1 MVVDDLIGWEDMASL
16 WDSFERL
23 EKRMMQRATS
33 FRTASVRVPLDIYE
47 TDHDVVVVAAL
58 PGVDP
63 SDIDIRFER
72 GVLTLRGEFKPP
84 LGNVE
89 YWLQEIP
96 YGTFAR
102 SVAIKVPVQEDE
114 IGATFEQGI
123 LTISL
128 PKTDQARRRTIRVR
142 SG

>member
-1 MVVDDLIGWEDMASL
+1 MVDDLIGWEDMASL
-16 WDSFERL
+16 WGSFDRL
-23 EKRMMQRATS
+23 EKRMAERATS
-33 FRTASVRVPLDIYE
+33 FRAPSVRVPLDIYE
-47 TDHDVVVVAAL
+47 TDHDIVVVAAL

-96 YGTFAR
+96 YGTFTR
-102 SVAIKVPVQEDE
+102 SVAIKIPVQEDE

-128 PKTDQARRRTIRVR
+128 PKTAQARRRTIRVR
-142 SG
+142 AG